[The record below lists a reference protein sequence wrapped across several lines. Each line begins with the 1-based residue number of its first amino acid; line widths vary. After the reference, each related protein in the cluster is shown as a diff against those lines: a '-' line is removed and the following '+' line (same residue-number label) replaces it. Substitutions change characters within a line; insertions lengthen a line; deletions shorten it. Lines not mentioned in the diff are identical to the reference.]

1 MQHRSH
7 QRDRA
12 VHFRKIIIII
22 IDGQKQI
29 QSLHFSGADGGFC
42 DKGRLKIIV
51 YSGNMGA
58 HFSREFRAH
67 APPEKFLRLNFSEMQ
82 SSAFWTLKFSKCLVS
97 Y

>member
-12 VHFRKIIIII
+12 VHFRKIII

-42 DKGRLKIIV
+42 DKGRLSI
-51 YSGNMGA
+51 
-58 HFSREFRAH
+58 
-67 APPEKFLRLNFSEMQ
+67 
-82 SSAFWTLKFSKCLVS
+82 
-97 Y
+97 